1 VNAALEI
8 ILAKGIDAL
17 RLEDVLEIAGTSKG
31 SLYWHFED
39 RTDLIREAIAEH
51 LRRMNEETIIL
62 LDALLSTEPSRDE
75 YVLQLQPVLADP
87 WDGAEV
93 DKRWQK
99 MELLVAARRDPML
112 WDLMQ
117 DLQRRSLRIYTELV
131 SRARDLDILRRDVD
145 VAAVAI
151 SLQAITMG
159 SVLIE
164 VVGDDAPSPEAW
176 FGLML
181 VLVQSLFPDQI
192 AN

>member
-1 VNAALEI
+1 
-8 ILAKGIDAL
+8 
-17 RLEDVLEIAGTSKG
+17 
-31 SLYWHFED
+31 
-39 RTDLIREAIAEH
+39 
-51 LRRMNEETIIL
+51 
-62 LDALLSTEPSRDE
+62 
-75 YVLQLQPVLADP
+75 
-87 WDGAEV
+87 
-93 DKRWQK
+93 
-99 MELLVAARRDPML
+99 ML

-192 AN
+192 TN